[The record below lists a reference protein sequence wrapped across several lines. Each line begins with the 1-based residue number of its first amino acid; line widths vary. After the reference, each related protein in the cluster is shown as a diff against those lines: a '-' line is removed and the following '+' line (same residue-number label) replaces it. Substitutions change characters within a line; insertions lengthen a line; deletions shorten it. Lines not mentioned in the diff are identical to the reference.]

1 MCSNQARMTGWLST
15 TLLLDSLTAHM
26 RRPLSTLIVLAAAL
40 LLNGCVTGA
49 VWQHK
54 AFHAPAPEPRLQLS
68 VAPQAGD
75 ILVEYDSLNERT
87 DKVRRHAYLLAAN
100 EERVA
105 RSQKPH
111 FVDSRD
117 FSGLQP
123 VPVFSEQS
131 VPAIPPSALYA
142 TTNRHGFTLH
152 FPRAEPATHSLP
164 VFFDGVTR
172 TRQVLLTPPALVVD
186 ATIVGSIIGG
196 I

>member
-1 MCSNQARMTGWLST
+1 
-15 TLLLDSLTAHM
+15 M
-26 RRPLSTLIVLAAAL
+26 RRPLSTLVVLASAL

-54 AFHAPAPEPRLQLS
+54 AFHAPAPAPRLQLS

-87 DKVRRHAYLLAAN
+87 DKVRRHAYLLFAN
-100 EERVA
+100 EGRVA
-105 RSQKPH
+105 RGQKPH
-111 FVDSRD
+111 IIDSRR
-117 FSGLQP
+117 FSDLQP
-123 VPVFSEQS
+123 VPIYSEQS
-131 VPAIPPSALYA
+131 VPANPPPALYA

-152 FPRAEPATHSLP
+152 SPRTEPATHSLP

-172 TRQVLLTPPALVVD
+172 TRQVLLTPPALVID

-196 I
+196 LVLYSIAQSETSHTW